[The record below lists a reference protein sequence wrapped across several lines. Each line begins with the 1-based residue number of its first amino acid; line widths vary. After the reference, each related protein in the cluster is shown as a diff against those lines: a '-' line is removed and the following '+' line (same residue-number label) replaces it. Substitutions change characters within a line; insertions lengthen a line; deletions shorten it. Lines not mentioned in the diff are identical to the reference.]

1 METVAN
7 PRSRPLAPEDQ
18 ARADLYALLARLFAD
33 PPDAALLA
41 AIAHAAPIG
50 DDDAAAEMTDEGSPS
65 LPAAWNAL
73 RAASAAM
80 DPAALVEEYN
90 DLFVGVGK
98 SAVNLHASHCLTG
111 FMMEKPLV
119 DVRATL
125 GRLGLAR
132 RAGVALLEDHLGALC
147 ETMRILITG
156 QGERAPATI
165 SEQRAFFERHIA
177 PWVLACCAAISECPV
192 ANYYRRVAQF
202 TERYMALERDSF
214 AIDD

>member
-1 METVAN
+1 M
-7 PRSRPLAPEDQ
+7 
-18 ARADLYALLARLFAD
+18 
-33 PPDAALLA
+33 
-41 AIAHAAPIG
+41 
-50 DDDAAAEMTDEGSPS
+50 
-65 LPAAWNAL
+65 

-80 DPAALVEEYN
+80 DPAAVVEEYN

-125 GRLGLAR
+125 GRLGLVR

-147 ETMRILITG
+147 ETMRILIAG
-156 QGERAPATI
+156 QGERAPSTI

-177 PWVLACCAAISECPV
+177 PWVLACCAAINDCPV

-202 TERYMALERDSF
+202 TQRYMALERDSF